1 LGVRV
6 PPDVQTFPGLYLHS
20 SGTEQNRLK
29 DKIIN
34 FFTDIIKEMKKV
46 TWPKRE
52 ELKESTMV
60 VIVTSLIFAVFVYI
74 VDKLLNEGLKIIF

>member
-1 LGVRV
+1 
-6 PPDVQTFPGLYLHS
+6 
-20 SGTEQNRLK
+20 LK

-34 FFTDIIKEMKKV
+34 FFGDIVKEMKKV

-60 VIVTSLIFAVFVYI
+60 VIATSLIFAAFVYV
-74 VDKLLNEGLKIIF
+74 VDKIINEGLKVIF